1 MVDSRECFLY
11 VASMARRGRRG
22 GYFSLQNLFA
32 LNSRLHGNL
41 QHALRLSVCVCLRVC
56 GSSHAICKSYA
67 QHILKIQQQQQQ
79 ERQRQQQ
86 QQQRQVHK
94 TWILNTEYIF
104 RQSRCCCQKIDK
116 NNLFGNT
123 CNKDIKD
130 ISRAERVSERAWQRS
145 VRAREGTR
153 DRQQIARAGDGK
165 ERARASERWQSLS
178 PAPVRKFGTVG
189 QGLLVLQAN
198 AYIIYY
204 YTFKLS

>member
-1 MVDSRECFLY
+1 MLQAWRGGARGADILVWKIFLRST
-11 VASMARRGRRG
+11 VASMET
-22 GYFSLQNLFA
+22 YSTLCVSL
-32 LNSRLHGNL
+32 
-41 QHALRLSVCVCLRVC
+41 CVCLRVC

-67 QHILKIQQQQQQ
+67 QHILKIQQQQQQQ

-130 ISRAERVSERAWQRS
+130 ISRAGRVSERAWQRS
-145 VRAREGTR
+145 VRARESTR